1 MPGVTMRETT
11 PGEFAIEF
19 DGLLST
25 NDENGATLAGTGAYY
40 RVDALKSST
49 SA

>member
-25 NDENGATLAGTGAYY
+25 NDESG
-40 RVDALKSST
+40 LKYSRLV
-49 SA
+49 A